1 MAELPFITNY
11 ELRITDYGLRITD
24 YELRITH
31 YAPRTTQPIC
41 QGETMTET
49 NKRNDEAQETGWEEP
64 VFGDESS
71 DEPVFDEPVFDEPV
85 FDEAPEGSSSSAEE
99 SAVLKQEDGA
109 PVRVYGDEDFDE
121 EPFFEVVE
129 DADAPTVVT
138 LGKENVA
145 RSTPAGGVVSLSQK
159 PKRSSVKQ
167 PVDPDDNEMVHWEGS
182 EKIAPPPRNR
192 RLGRT
197 APFWLV
203 VAGMAAVFLFAIWFG
218 FFRGGGEDRDLTLT
232 PIAAGVS
239 GTTELPAEA
248 ELIEPTPEAPVPTPM
263 PLLEV
268 NQPVVVGN
276 TGGQGI
282 RLRSEPGTSGQTL
295 AIYQD
300 GERFIVLPPDGDYDS
315 YPVELNDYRWY
326 RIQVDNPE
334 ENLTGWA
341 AGNFLVTV
349 EE

>member
-1 MAELPFITNY
+1 MAELPFF
-11 ELRITDYGLRITD
+11 TDYGLR
-24 YELRITH
+24 
-31 YAPRTTQPIC
+31 TTQPIW
-41 QGETMTET
+41 QGETMTKT
-49 NKRNDEAQETGWEEP
+49 NGRKDEAQETGWEEP

-85 FDEAPEGSSSSAEE
+85 FDEAPEDSSSTAEGFT
-99 SAVLKQEDGA
+99 VLKQEGA
-109 PVRVYGDEDFDE
+109 EPTRVYGDEDFDE
-121 EPFFEVVE
+121 EPIFEAVE
-129 DADAPTVVT
+129 DVDAPTVVT

-145 RSTPAGGVVSLSQK
+145 RSTPAGAVVSLSQK

-167 PVDPDDNEMVHWEGS
+167 SADAEPVVQWEGAQQ
-182 EKIAPPPRNR
+182 IPVAPHSR

-197 APFWLV
+197 GPFWLV

-218 FFRGGGEDRDLTLT
+218 FFRGGGEERDLTLT

-239 GTTELPAEA
+239 GTTALPAEA

-263 PLLEV
+263 PLLVV

-282 RLRSEPGTSGQTL
+282 RLRNEPGTSGQTL
-295 AIYQD
+295 AIYRD
-300 GERFIVLPPDGDYDS
+300 GDRFIVLPPDGDYDS
-315 YPVELNDYRWY
+315 YPVELDDYRWY
-326 RIQVDNPE
+326 RIQVDDPE

-341 AGNFLVTV
+341 AGNFLVAA